1 MVDDI
6 DVLYRRYAKSTGDLA
21 VRKDGKVDDLKPIA
35 TRGATA
41 SEPITRLRLCRRALD
56 VN

>member
-35 TRGATA
+35 TKGATA